1 MKRVEYRFPPGCREL
16 ADWQVCGTERDPRVF
31 RERSEIDFATVEPFI
46 GRPKTVLDV
55 GCGLG
60 RMSVFLN
67 AQLEDPG
74 IRFILADTTRIS
86 RSEGPIAGWNP
97 GDDFYNDLALTA
109 RFAEMNGL
117 RNFETF
123 DLLRDDWARLPK
135 VDLIMSFLAVGFH
148 FPIENTMPKL
158 LAVASGGCT
167 MIFGVRKGLYGQWS
181 FRSRFRSVRLLEP
194 LRRASFTG
202 KQDYLVLEELRGRG
216 DEARGL
222 ERAGWALR
230 RACSQASHA
239 GRRVV
244 RRALASVGVMQTR
257 ENS

>member
-1 MKRVEYRFPPGCREL
+1 MKWFEYQFPPECLEL
-16 ADWQVCGTERDPRVF
+16 ADWQVSGTEQDPRLF
-31 RERSEIDFATVEPFI
+31 RERSEIDFATVQPFI
-46 GRPKTVLDV
+46 GQPRTVLDV

-117 RNFETF
+117 RNVETF

-158 LAVASGGCT
+158 LAVASGECT
-167 MIFGVRKGLYGQWS
+167 MIFGVRKGRYGQRS

-194 LRRASFTG
+194 LRRASFTA
-202 KQDYLVLEELRGRG
+202 KQDYLVLEELRGHGEEPGR
-216 DEARGL
+216 L

-230 RACSQASHA
+230 RACSQASY
-239 GRRVV
+239 GSRRVA
-244 RRALASVGVMQTR
+244 RRALASVGVTQTR